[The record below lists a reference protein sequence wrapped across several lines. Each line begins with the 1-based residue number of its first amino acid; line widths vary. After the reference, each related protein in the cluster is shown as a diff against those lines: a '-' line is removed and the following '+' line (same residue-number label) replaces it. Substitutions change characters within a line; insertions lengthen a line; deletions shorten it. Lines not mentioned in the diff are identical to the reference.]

1 MASAALKQLQLLHKT
16 LYERAYAEAHSLVAG
31 TSRTI
36 LSYSDKFEA
45 SLPDTVEK
53 TTQLEVVEALRKHRF
68 LLYGDFHALKQ
79 SQRGLLRLLRAYSQ
93 KYRNAPIVLALE
105 MFKQKDQ
112 GIIDSYINGEI
123 NDNELLV
130 ATNYSREWGFP
141 WPNFK
146 SIIEFAASR
155 GLPIICINSEK
166 AGKDSL
172 QVRDSFAS
180 ELLLDAAEEYPDHLI
195 VCLIGEY
202 HLADSHLPK
211 AIKHEA
217 LRRGFT
223 GDATAT
229 RVLSN
234 VDRYYFQLQA
244 DSPATNT
251 RYLKLKQDLY
261 CIMNSPPWMK
271 WQSYSIWEEMRS
283 SGYGNLEFDPGE
295 VEQVDIDEY
304 TEESFDIDY
313 QFMAMTKNLAGF
325 LGFKETSIDLS
336 NFNIT
341 YSPDGSFDA
350 FLDSAS
356 WAPPRIRSR
365 MVGRANL
372 DGFYYVNETNNLLIT
387 SLSINNLAEAAGQH
401 LHRTLGEFSDRVDD
415 PAELFYRKVV
425 KAMIGVIGSKIL
437 NPRRKVPLLAN
448 HRTFLAKTARR
459 KLLGHAA
466 TRREVSKAV
475 LRHHSWMLERL
486 ERDEG
491 KFRAPIPKI
500 YNLDMLTDHEVAQSI
515 GYIMGHNVYKRVMGN
530 KISTVKVRDIFR
542 RSTPDFPSVWR
553 LVSELYALIDP

>member
-36 LSYSDKFEA
+36 LAYSDKFES
-45 SLPDTVEK
+45 SLPDHIEK
-53 TTQLEVVEALRKHRF
+53 STQLEVLEAMHASKF

-93 KYRNAPIVLALE
+93 RYRNAPIVLALE

-112 GIIDSYINGEI
+112 GTLDSYVNGEI
-123 NDNELLV
+123 NDAELLV
-130 ATNYSREWGFP
+130 ATNYNRDWGFP

-146 SIIEFAASR
+146 AIIEFAASR
-155 GLPIICINSEK
+155 GVPIIGINSEN

-172 QVRDSFAS
+172 PVRDRFAS
-180 ELLLDAAEEYPDHLI
+180 EILLDAAEEYPDHLI

-211 AIKHEA
+211 AIKREA
-217 LRRGFT
+217 LRRGT
-223 GDATAT
+223 SGEASIT
-229 RVLSN
+229 RVLTN
-234 VDRYYFQLQA
+234 VDRYYFQLQD
-244 DSPATNT
+244 DSPIQNT
-251 RYLKLKQDLY
+251 RFLKAKSDLF

-283 SGYGNLEFDPGE
+283 SGFGGTDFDSGDI
-295 VEQVDIDEY
+295 EQVDGDDY
-304 TEESFDIDY
+304 TEDSFDIDY
-313 QFMAMTKNLAGF
+313 QFMAMAKNLAGF
-325 LGFKETSIDLS
+325 LGFKEASLDLA

-350 FLDSAS
+350 FLDAAD

-401 LHRTLGEFSDRVDD
+401 LHRTLGEFCDRVDD
-415 PAELFYRKVV
+415 PAEQFYRKVI
-425 KAMIGVIGSKIL
+425 KAMIGIFASKIL
-437 NPRRKVPLLAN
+437 NPRRKVPLLSH
-448 HRTFLAKTARR
+448 HRTFLAKTSRR

-466 TRREVSKAV
+466 TRREVSRAI
-475 LRHHSWMLERL
+475 LRHHEWMMERIT
-486 ERDEG
+486 DGEG
-491 KFRAPIPKI
+491 KFRAPMPKI
-500 YNLDMLTDHEVAQSI
+500 YHLDMITDHEVAQGI
-515 GYIMGHNVYKRVMGN
+515 GYIIGHNVYRRVMAN
-530 KISTVKVRDIFR
+530 RVSTTKVRDIFR
-542 RSTPDFPSVWR
+542 RPTPDFPSVWR
-553 LVSELYALIDP
+553 LIAELYGMIDP